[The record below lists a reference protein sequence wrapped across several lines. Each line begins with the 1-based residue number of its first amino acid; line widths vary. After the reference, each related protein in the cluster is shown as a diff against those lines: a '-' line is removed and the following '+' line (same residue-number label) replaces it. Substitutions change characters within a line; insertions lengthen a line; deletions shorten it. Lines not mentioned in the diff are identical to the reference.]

1 MEAEE
6 QRSLRKKGIRVRM
19 GEGLEIQPCGTLT
32 FKTQAEEYASCLQLI
47 FLLVN

>member
-1 MEAEE
+1 
-6 QRSLRKKGIRVRM
+6 M
-19 GEGLEIQPCGTLT
+19 GEDLEIQPWETLA